1 MGGVATRYGTEDD
14 LIRLIETAHRFGIRV
29 YFDNVMAHNGGSTP
43 GYDENTSIY
52 TQPGFVPE
60 DFHLIRTPAGFT
72 GVLQREI
79 ILMSG
84 RFLIGTNLD

>member
-52 TQPGFVPE
+52 TQPGFVQ
-60 DFHLIRTPAGFT
+60 DFMIRTPLFYN
-72 GVLQREI
+72 VHQREI